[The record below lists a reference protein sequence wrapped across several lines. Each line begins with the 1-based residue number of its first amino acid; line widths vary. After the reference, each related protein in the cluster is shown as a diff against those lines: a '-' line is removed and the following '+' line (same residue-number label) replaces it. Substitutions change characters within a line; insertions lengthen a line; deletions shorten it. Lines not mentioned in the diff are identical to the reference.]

1 MAVYPR
7 SANTGANTGA
17 NTEANTGAGT
27 QEVPAQP
34 NFPALE
40 HDVLEYWQ
48 AQDTF
53 RASVRQRPA
62 DHEFVFYDGPPFANG
77 LPHYGHLITGYVKD
91 VVPRFRTM
99 QGYRVERRFGWD
111 CHGLPAEVEA
121 ERLLGI
127 SGKADILAMG
137 IEKFNAAC
145 RESVL
150 RYTREWQDYVT
161 RQARWVDFE
170 HDYKTLDTPYMES
183 VMWAFKQLWDKGLVY
198 QGFKVLPYCWRCET
212 PLSNHELRM
221 DEDTYRDRQD
231 PSVTVRF
238 KLETGEWLLAWTTTP
253 WTLPS
258 NLACAVGADIS
269 YVVLANDGE
278 RYILA
283 RDRQAAYEREL
294 EGAAEVGTLTGAE
307 LAGRRYE
314 PLFPYLTD
322 GEKFGTQNAFRVIVS
337 DDVTTEDGTGVVHM
351 APAYG
356 EADALACNAAGIPTV
371 LTVDEGARFTSVVP
385 GFEGQHVFDA
395 NPRIAARLRE
405 QGSLVRLQT
414 YTHSYPHCWRC
425 RNPLI
430 YKAVSSWFVAVSTFK
445 DRMVEL
451 NEEITWVP
459 GHVKHGQFGKWLA
472 NARDWSISRN
482 RFWGSPIPVWQSDN
496 PDYPRTDVYGSLDE
510 LEHDFG
516 VRPADL
522 HRPAIDELTRPNP
535 DDPTG
540 QSVMRRVPEV
550 LDCWFESGSMPFAQ
564 VHYPFENREW
574 FDSHYPGDF
583 IVEYIG
589 QTRGWFY
596 TLHVLA
602 TALFDRPAFRSCVSH
617 GIVLGN
623 DGQKM
628 SKSLRNYP
636 DVNEVF
642 DTFGS
647 DAMRW
652 FLMASPV
659 LRGGNLVVTS
669 QGIRDA
675 VRQAIL
681 PLWNS
686 YYFFALY
693 ANAESITARRS
704 TASEHVLDRY
714 ILAKTAAAVTEI
726 EQRLD
731 GYDIGAACQALR
743 EHLEVLTNWYIRRSR
758 SRFWAGE
765 QAALDTLWTVLETVC
780 RAAAPLLP
788 LTTEAIWR
796 GLTGEP
802 SVHLTSWPDVA
813 PSAGWPA
820 DEELT
825 GAMDLVRAACS
836 TALGIRKARQLRVR
850 LPLTSLTIAHPAAK
864 SLAPF
869 TALIAEEV
877 NVKAV
882 ELSDDPARLGTF
894 ELAVNPRQLGPRL
907 GARVQEVI
915 RAVKAGAWV
924 TSGDGISAAGVEL
937 EPGEYDLKLTAA
949 DPDSTAALPGHAGLI
964 ALDTRVTP
972 ELAAEGTARD
982 VVRIVQQARRDAGL
996 AVSDRIR
1003 LTIGADTAVAEAVR
1017 AHAAFVVAETLAVH
1031 LDVRPLAE
1039 VDADPHP
1046 LADTVLKLALTRGAP

>member
-7 SANTGANTGA
+7 TGSSD
-17 NTEANTGAGT
+17 
-27 QEVPAQP
+27 VPAQP
-34 NFPALE
+34 HFPSLE
-40 HDVLEYWQ
+40 RDVLGHWE
-48 AQDTF
+48 AGDTF
-53 RASVRQRPA
+53 QESVRRRPA
-62 DHEFVFYDGPPFANG
+62 DREFVFYDGPPFANG

-111 CHGLPAEVEA
+111 THGLPAEVEA

-127 SGKADILAMG
+127 SGKTDIVAMG
-137 IEKFNAAC
+137 IEKFNQAC

-170 HDYKTLDTPYMES
+170 NDYKTLDLPYMES
-183 VMWAFKQLWDKGLVY
+183 VMWAFRQLWDKGLVY

-221 DEDTYRDRQD
+221 DDDTYAERQD

-258 NLACAVGADIS
+258 NLAAAVGADIS
-269 YVVLANDGE
+269 YVVVEKDGE

-294 EGAAEVGTLTGAE
+294 ENAAVVGELTGAE

-314 PLFPYLTD
+314 PLFPYLAD
-322 GEKFGTQNAFRVIVS
+322 AERFGTQDAYRVILS

-371 LTVDEGARFTSVVP
+371 LTVDEGARFTAVVP
-385 GFEGQHVFDA
+385 DFEGQHVFDA
-395 NPRIAARLRE
+395 NAPINAKLRE
-405 QGSLVRLQT
+405 QGSLVRKET

-430 YKAVSSWFVAVSTFK
+430 YKAVSSWFVAVSTFA

-451 NEEITWVP
+451 NEQITWVP
-459 GHVKHGQFGKWLA
+459 EHVKHGQFGKWLA

-482 RFWGSPIPVWQSDN
+482 RFWGSPIPVWQSDDPN
-496 PDYPRTDVYGSLDE
+496 YPRTDVYGSLDE
-510 LEHDFG
+510 LERDFG
-516 VRPADL
+516 VRPDDL

-602 TALFDRPAFRSCVSH
+602 TALFDRPSFTSCVSH
-617 GIVLGN
+617 GIILGN

-652 FLMASPV
+652 FLMNSPV
-659 LRGGNLVVTS
+659 LRGGNLIVTE
-669 QGIRDA
+669 QGIREG

-681 PLWNS
+681 PLWNCW
-686 YYFFALY
+686 YFFALY
-693 ANAESITARRS
+693 ANAEAYQATRS
-704 TASEHVLDRY
+704 VQSENVLDRY
-714 ILAKTAAAVTEI
+714 ILAKTRTAVTDLAA
-726 EQRLD
+726 RLD
-731 GYDIGAACQALR
+731 GYDIGGACQTLR
-743 EHLEVLTNWYIRRSR
+743 DHLEVVTNWYIRRSR

-765 QAALDTLWTVLETVC
+765 PAALDTLWTVLETVG

-788 LTTEAIWR
+788 LTTEAVWR
-796 GLTGEP
+796 GLTGGD
-802 SVHLTSWPDVA
+802 SVHLRDWPDV
-813 PSAGWPA
+813 SDFPA

-825 GAMDLVRAACS
+825 GAMDLVRAVCS
-836 TALGIRKARQLRVR
+836 TALGLRKSHQLRVR
-850 LPLTSLTIAHPAAK
+850 LPLAALTIAHPDAK

-869 TALIAEEV
+869 TGLIADEV

-882 ELSDDPARLGTF
+882 ELAEDPASLGRF
-894 ELAVNPRQLGPRL
+894 ELAVNPRVLGPRI
-907 GARVQEVI
+907 GGQVQQVI
-915 RAVKAGAWV
+915 RAVKAGEWSQ
-924 TSGDGISAAGVEL
+924 SGDGILAAGVQL
-937 EPGEYDLKLTAA
+937 EPGEYDLKLAAA
-949 DPDSTAALPGHAGLI
+949 DQDSTSALPGNAGLI
-964 ALDTRVTP
+964 ALDLRVTP

-982 VVRIVQQARRDAGL
+982 VVRVVQQARRDAGL
-996 AVSDRIR
+996 DVSDRIR
-1003 LTIGADTAVAEAVR
+1003 LTVGADGAVADAVR
-1017 AHAAFVVAETLAVH
+1017 AHAGFVTAETLATT
-1031 LDVRPLAE
+1031 LDVRPAAE
-1039 VDADPHP
+1039 VAGDSHP
-1046 LADTVLKLALTRGAP
+1046 VAGVEPSQASSVRVALSRVPS

>member
-1 MAVYPR
+1 MDDDVY
-7 SANTGANTGA
+7 
-17 NTEANTGAGT
+17 
-27 QEVPAQP
+27 
-34 NFPALE
+34 
-40 HDVLEYWQ
+40 
-48 AQDTF
+48 
-53 RASVRQRPA
+53 
-62 DHEFVFYDGPPFANG
+62 
-77 LPHYGHLITGYVKD
+77 
-91 VVPRFRTM
+91 
-99 QGYRVERRFGWD
+99 
-111 CHGLPAEVEA
+111 AE
-121 ERLLGI
+121 
-127 SGKADILAMG
+127 
-137 IEKFNAAC
+137 
-145 RESVL
+145 
-150 RYTREWQDYVT
+150 
-161 RQARWVDFE
+161 
-170 HDYKTLDTPYMES
+170 
-183 VMWAFKQLWDKGLVY
+183 
-198 QGFKVLPYCWRCET
+198 
-212 PLSNHELRM
+212 
-221 DEDTYRDRQD
+221 RQD

-258 NLACAVGADIS
+258 NLAAAVGADIS
-269 YVVLANDGE
+269 YVVVAKDGE

-294 EGAAEVGTLTGAE
+294 ENAAVVGELTGTE

-314 PLFPYLTD
+314 PLFPYLAD
-322 GEKFGTQNAFRVIVS
+322 ADRFGTQDAFRVILS

-371 LTVDEGARFTSVVP
+371 LTVDEGARFTAVVP
-385 GFEGQHVFDA
+385 DFAGQHVFDA
-395 NPRIAARLRE
+395 NTPITAKLRE
-405 QGSLVRLQT
+405 QGSLVRKET

-430 YKAVSSWFVAVSTFK
+430 YKAVSSWFVAVSTFA

-451 NEEITWVP
+451 NEQITWVP
-459 GHVKHGQFGKWLA
+459 EHVKHGQFGKWLA

-482 RFWGSPIPVWQSDN
+482 RFWGSPIPVWQSDD

-510 LEHDFG
+510 LERDFG
-516 VRPADL
+516 VRPDDL

-540 QSVMRRVPEV
+540 KSVMRRVPEV

-602 TALFDRPAFRSCVSH
+602 TALFDRPSFTSCVSH
-617 GIVLGN
+617 GIILGN

-652 FLMASPV
+652 FLMNSPV
-659 LRGGNLVVTS
+659 LRGGNLIVTE
-669 QGIRDA
+669 QGIREG

-681 PLWNS
+681 PLWNCW
-686 YYFFALY
+686 YFFALY
-693 ANAESITARRS
+693 ANAEGYQATRS
-704 TASEHVLDRY
+704 FRSENVLDRY
-714 ILAKTAAAVTEI
+714 VLAKVRTAVTEI
-726 EQRLD
+726 GARLD
-731 GYDIGAACQALR
+731 VYDIGGACQLLR
-743 EHLEVLTNWYIRRSR
+743 DLLEVVTNWYIRRSR

-765 QAALDTLWTVLETVC
+765 PAALDTLWTVLEAVG

-788 LTTEAIWR
+788 LTTEAVWR
-796 GLTGEP
+796 GLTGGD
-802 SVHLTSWPDVA
+802 SVHLADWPDV
-813 PSAGWPA
+813 SDFPA

-825 GAMDLVRAACS
+825 GAMDLVRTVCS
-836 TALGIRKARQLRVR
+836 TALGLRKAHQLRVR
-850 LPLTSLTIAHPAAK
+850 LPLAALTIAHPDAK

-869 TALIAEEV
+869 TGLIADEV

-882 ELSDDPARLGTF
+882 ELAEDPASLGRF
-894 ELAVNPRQLGPRL
+894 ELAVNPRVLGPRI
-907 GARVQEVI
+907 GGQVQQVI
-915 RAVKAGAWV
+915 RAVKAGEWSQA
-924 TSGDGISAAGVEL
+924 GDGILAAGVQL
-937 EPGEYDLKLTAA
+937 EPGEYDLKLAAA
-949 DPDSTAALPGHAGLI
+949 DQDSTSALPGNAGLI
-964 ALDTRVTP
+964 ALDLRVTP

-982 VVRIVQQARRDAGL
+982 VVRVVQQARRDAGL
-996 AVSDRIR
+996 DVSDRIR
-1003 LTIGADTAVAEAVR
+1003 LTVGADGAVADAVR
-1017 AHAAFVVAETLAVH
+1017 AHAAFVTAETLATT
-1031 LDVRPLAE
+1031 LDVRPAAE
-1039 VDADPHP
+1039 VAGDSHP
-1046 LADTVLKLALTRGAP
+1046 VAGVEPSQASSVRVALSRVPS